1 MVKSQTVRSK
11 INLFQ
16 VCWVNAMFCGN
27 SRKYKGKKTKM
38 DITRPPI
45 YGYLSEILF
54 WAQGNMS
61 QLLVEKKFY
70 QHTVTYLR
78 IPKPEWKCESQG
90 FMEIVKFGVKQ
101 IWWPNS
107 GQSKKLLISN
117 FYTTPPPGTLI
128 RSWHLWVS
136 KLTEHYIIV
145 VNHQSKIFDVRNKTN
160 GPPSDIPIL
169 PSPLLLPPPA
179 LFPLVLVKK

>member
-1 MVKSQTVRSK
+1 MQCFVAIAGSIRE
-11 INLFQ
+11 
-16 VCWVNAMFCGN
+16 
-27 SRKYKGKKTKM
+27 KKQKWILQGPPFM
-38 DITRPPI
+38 DILVKYFFELRGTCPN
-45 YGYLSEILF
+45 YL
-54 WAQGNMS
+54 W
-61 QLLVEKKFY
+61 KKNFSR
-70 QHTVTYLR
+70 HTVTYLR